1 MLKIIKDDILSVIL
15 LRPFSIEQCIKKKKK
30 KKKKKKLQHLK
41 LEIPA

>member
-30 KKKKKKLQHLK
+30 KKKLQHLK